1 LQSAQLPPVSKSLLA
16 RTGTLTNKTIDES
29 NKEIPMKKSII
40 LSVMALL
47 ATVTTAHAAEDQ
59 RWAERLFRFDFQCE
73 FDRHHDGATTQTERH
88 SEFEAVARIFANV
101 RADHESHLMDDA
113 FDNAVQAEGL
123 RNLLAVARN
132 GNLFYADGAILAS
145 GKREVVI
152 AAANGQRLAIVIPR
166 RDHDAPAAEWMK
178 YRSFLILGEHKI
190 PGNCEVRARPV
201 EKGHEYDD
209 ENQDAAPIAAPA
221 APAVPMN

>member
-1 LQSAQLPPVSKSLLA
+1 LQSAQLPPASKSLLA
-16 RTGTLTNKTIDES
+16 RTGTLTKKIDGS
-29 NKEIPMKKSII
+29 KKEIPMKKSII

-59 RWAERLFRFDFQCE
+59 RWAERLFRFDFKCE
-73 FDRHHDGATTQTERH
+73 FDRHQGDATTQSDRRN
-88 SEFEAVARIFANV
+88 EFEAVARVFANV
-101 RADHESHLMDDA
+101 RTDQGSHLMDDA

-166 RDHDAPAAEWMK
+166 RDHDAPTAEWMK
-178 YRSFLILGEHKI
+178 FRSFLILGEHKI
-190 PGNCEVRARPV
+190 PGHCEVRARPV
-201 EKGHEYDD
+201 EKGHEYDE
-209 ENQDAAPIAAPA
+209 ENQDVAPITTPAAPA
-221 APAVPMN
+221 APLN